1 MSKKKNQEKDFS
13 INQEPELLE
22 PEIYSAEPENL
33 LEIEEVSKDPLAKY
47 PSGKIERLTPLQ
59 IYLAEARRHP
69 ILTKEQELEL
79 AKRFR
84 EKGDYKSAQGLIT
97 SNLRLV
103 VKIALEYQRHW
114 TELLDLIQ
122 EGNLGLVQ
130 AVRKFDPYRGIRF
143 STYASFWI
151 RAYILKFLM
160 ENYRLVKIG
169 TTQGQRKL
177 FFNLNKEKEKL
188 KALGFNPS
196 LSLLAKNLAV
206 EEKEAKEM
214 DIRLSIPE
222 ESLESPVMGTAQED
236 SKLTLGATLADEE
249 KELAEKVAEKEFK
262 ELIKEKLE
270 DFRKILVQEKA
281 EKELSI
287 FDQRLTAEN
296 PKTLQELGKKFDI
309 SRERVRQLEA
319 RLLKKLKQFLKQ
331 EIPDFEDYDFL
342 SD

>member
-262 ELIKEKLE
+262 ELIKKKLE

>member
-69 ILTKEQELEL
+69 ILTKEQEMEL

-214 DIRLSIPE
+214 DIRLSTPE

>member
-1 MSKKKNQEKDFS
+1 MSKKKNHQDHLSEPL
-13 INQEPELLE
+13 EPEPIE
-22 PEIYSAEPENL
+22 PEIYSAEPENP
-33 LEIEEVSKDPLAKY
+33 LEIEAVSKDPLAKY
-47 PSGKIERLTPLQ
+47 LSGKIERLTPLQ

-69 ILTKEQELEL
+69 ILTREQELEL

-214 DIRLSIPE
+214 DIRLSTPE
-222 ESLESPVMGTAQED
+222 ESLETPISDDGKQ
-236 SKLTLGATLADEE
+236 TLESTLADDSSEIAD
-249 KELAEKVAEKEFK
+249 KLAEAEFK
-262 ELIKEKLE
+262 QMIKNKLE
-270 DFRKILVQEKA
+270 QFRKILVEEKA
-281 EKELSI
+281 EKELYI
-287 FDQRLTAEN
+287 FDHRLSAEN
-296 PKTLQELGKKFDI
+296 PKTLQELGKKFGI

-319 RLLKKLKQFLKQ
+319 RLLKRLKQFLKQ
-331 EIPDFEDYDFL
+331 EVPDFEDYEFIRD
-342 SD
+342 